1 MSGRLYGP
9 AAPDESSPNPPSDC
23 AGVLSG
29 HEGAVLNV
37 HYNSS
42 GTFALSCGKDRTV
55 RLWSLGKAALLKT
68 YDGHGHEVRD
78 VACSTDNSRLASVGG
93 DRQARARAPPSP
105 SSPAHPS
112 SSPRSTSGTS
122 PPAAPSA
129 SSRAT
134 RAR

>member
-1 MSGRLYGP
+1 M
-9 AAPDESSPNPPSDC
+9 
-23 AGVLSG
+23 LSG

-78 VACSTDNSRLASVGG
+78 VACSTDNSKLASVGG
-93 DRQARARAPPSP
+93 DRQASA
-105 SSPAHPS
+105 
-112 SSPRSTSGTS
+112 
-122 PPAAPSA
+122 PAAPPPLPTLTPPPGLPLGRLHRPHA
-129 SSRAT
+129 AQVQGPRERGERGAV
-134 RAR
+134 RVRR